1 MLLFTLSKIL
11 IYLFMI
17 FCLLLYRRIL
27 TRSQTN
33 CLKYFLIYLLT
44 TLICLVTV
52 MVNIRYLGI
61 LFILTEV
68 LSVSFHLLA
77 SFNYT
82 VKGYLIFRL
91 LPKKKILFFSSIL
104 GLIGIFFFEIHLY
117 LDYIFLDSIYW
128 QYFSI
133 FLNLL
138 FSKPNIY

>member
-1 MLLFTLSKIL
+1 MVTVSAANLIFQYELEACAHFFQLWERMLRRIQTIYFFTQFPVSLFDNFIL
-11 IYLFMI
+11 INYQVYYIQVSTLYISI

-68 LSVSFHLLA
+68 LSVSFHLL
-77 SFNYT
+77 
-82 VKGYLIFRL
+82 L
-91 LPKKKILFFSSIL
+91 
-104 GLIGIFFFEIHLY
+104 
-117 LDYIFLDSIYW
+117 
-128 QYFSI
+128 
-133 FLNLL
+133 
-138 FSKPNIY
+138 